1 MGVFS
6 SAKIAG
12 AFAPPLD
19 KFNELRLE
27 AVPDAGPSDSSSSS
41 SSEPP
46 RFKPSPWSL
55 DMRAALT
62 ACCAALLLDLRM

>member
-12 AFAPPLD
+12 AFAPLER
-19 KFNELRLE
+19 FRELRLE
-27 AVPDAGPSDSSSSS
+27 ADPDPGPSDSSSSS

-46 RFKPSPWSL
+46 RFMPSPWSL

-62 ACCAALLLDLRM
+62 ACCAALLFDLRM